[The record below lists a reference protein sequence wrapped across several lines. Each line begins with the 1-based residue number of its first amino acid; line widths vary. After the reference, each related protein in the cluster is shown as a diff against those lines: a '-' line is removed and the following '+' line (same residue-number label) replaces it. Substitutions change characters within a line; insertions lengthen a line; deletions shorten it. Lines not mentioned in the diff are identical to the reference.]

1 MMMMRLTT
9 AIKNFPI
16 KKITTITLCNG
27 NLVLIFQIFSTKLS
41 LPKFIAISKLLTP
54 DQKRLVDSMGFSHLL
69 DLCCESVP
77 RGISIWLA
85 KHFDVKSR
93 TLILLNGSRI
103 VITPL
108 FVHRVLGI
116 PIGGKAISKRC
127 EDSVK
132 SWICQET
139 KCKGSNPTIN
149 ELKALFT
156 PQLSGGK
163 FKVVFTLF
171 ALSSFLCPTS
181 YGCASPDYYSAIA
194 LPDEINGYD
203 WCSVVLDKITQSI
216 EFYQKTQ
223 ASSSSAT
230 LGGCIL
236 VLVVC
241 IPQHFF

>member
-1 MMMMRLTT
+1 MISKSWICH
-9 AIKNFPI
+9 IKVFHFLSVRQSTMI
-16 KKITTITLCNG
+16 FFVCHTIYHDKKITTITLCNG

-54 DQKRLVDSMGFSHLL
+54 DQKSLVDSMGFSHLL
-69 DLCCESVP
+69 DLWCESVP

-93 TLILLNGSRI
+93 TLISPNGSKI

-116 PIGGKAISKRC
+116 PIGGKAVSKRC

-194 LPDEINGYD
+194 LPDEINGY
-203 WCSVVLDKITQSI
+203 
-216 EFYQKTQ
+216 
-223 ASSSSAT
+223 
-230 LGGCIL
+230 
-236 VLVVC
+236 
-241 IPQHFF
+241 